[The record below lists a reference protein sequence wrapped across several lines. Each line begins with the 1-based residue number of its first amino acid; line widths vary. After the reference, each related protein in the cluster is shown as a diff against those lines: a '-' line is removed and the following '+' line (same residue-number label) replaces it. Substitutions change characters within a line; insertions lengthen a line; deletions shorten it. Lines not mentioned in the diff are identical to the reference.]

1 MDALLDALIRFAQE
15 MLAKHGGFFPF
26 AAAVTDTGAVEMVGG
41 YTGEE
46 HPPSQAIIDLLNQG
60 LADQATGGEIRASG
74 VCFDVGLPE
83 RDNTD
88 AIQVSLEHA
97 SAEPVNVFLP
107 YRRQR
112 LGGVKYGE
120 LFATPGERQ
129 VFS

>member
-15 MLAKHGGFFPF
+15 MLAKRGAFFPF

-46 HPPSQAIIDLLNQG
+46 RPPSQAVIDLLYQG
-60 LADQATGGEIRASG
+60 LADRARGGEIRASG
-74 VCFDVGLPE
+74 VCFDVRLTG

-88 AIQVSLEHA
+88 AIQVSLENA

-107 YRRQR
+107 YKRQR
-112 LGGVKYGE
+112 LGGVKYGQ
-120 LFATPGERQ
+120 LFATSGERRI
-129 VFS
+129 FS